1 MREYVR
7 TKSSKKIRKNKTGVV
22 SARRSRRALGLFS
35 MPKVYTFKRMS
46 EVTVGIGTGGFTDG
60 TTSNNSLQWTFML
73 AGAYGYLGGGATSA
87 FPAGTEWAELQ
98 QMFDQ
103 YRIDGVA
110 IRIMSRVDPALQ
122 TTSTAYLPL
131 IYITKDSD
139 DSNYFATK
147 TAVLQ
152 CASTKCFQPGTL
164 NQQYRTVVRP
174 RAQVQLYRSLINTG
188 YAPAQGA
195 VWIDTAQHDV
205 LHYGLKLWT
214 DGAGGN
220 ASLTFQFTFYIS
232 CKYSH

>member
-1 MREYVR
+1 MR
-7 TKSSKKIRKNKTGVV
+7 KSKTGVV

-35 MPKVYTFKRMS
+35 TPKVYTFKRMT
-46 EVTVGIGTGGFTDG
+46 ECTVGIGTSGFTDG
-60 TTSNNSLQWTFML
+60 TTSNNSLQWTFQF
-73 AGAYGYLGGGATSA
+73 AGAYGYLGGSGTAA
-87 FPAGTEWAELQ
+87 FSGVTEWLELQ
-98 QMFDQ
+98 QLFDQ

-110 IRIMSRVDPALQ
+110 IRIMSRLDPALQ

-147 TAVLQ
+147 AACLQ

-174 RAQVQLYRSLINTG
+174 RAQVQLYRSLLSTG

-195 VWIDTAQHDV
+195 VWIDTAQQDV

-214 DGAGGN
+214 DGSGGN